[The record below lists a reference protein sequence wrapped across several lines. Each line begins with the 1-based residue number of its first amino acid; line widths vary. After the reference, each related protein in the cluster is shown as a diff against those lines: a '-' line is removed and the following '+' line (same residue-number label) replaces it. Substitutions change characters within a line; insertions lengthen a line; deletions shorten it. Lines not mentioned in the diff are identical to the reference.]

1 MRKAVFYK
9 VFNPWP
15 LKPGISVLASYEQS
29 GDQPVVATF
38 NTKKA
43 KSVHDFIT
51 FDEFL
56 ENLMPKLVETQISMD
71 NTKVKNVWKRNPLT
85 GYFLP
90 MPRPETPPLEM

>member
-1 MRKAVFYK
+1 MEKAPEPVATAA
-9 VFNPWP
+9 NPAAP
-15 LKPGISVLASYEQS
+15 AA
-29 GDQPVVATF
+29 DQPVVATF

-43 KSVHDFIT
+43 KNVHDFLT